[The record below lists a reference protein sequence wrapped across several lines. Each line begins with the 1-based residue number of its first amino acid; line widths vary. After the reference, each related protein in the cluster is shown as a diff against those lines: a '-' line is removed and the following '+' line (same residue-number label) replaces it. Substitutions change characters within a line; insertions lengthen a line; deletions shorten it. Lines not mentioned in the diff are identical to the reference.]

1 MKRFLVLALS
11 LALAGLSF
19 SQTGV
24 QASDTLSETGGK
36 PPRDPAG
43 LEVFRRAYPDVF
55 FNAIYQRELMDW
67 KVELTIPDGADTRT
81 ATLYWA
87 NGSMLPE
94 SELGR
99 KEKYWTLLYGY
110 KYGEPLED
118 PADFTPEQVNR
129 MKNFGSSENRRTG
142 AGTPM
147 FFFDAIYE
155 SHSQASLERH
165 IEKVTFLGKT
175 VRVHQRLKEP
185 LKRVEARINQAAATD
200 STIKPFIAEINQLD
214 AYYWRLI
221 AGTNRKSF
229 HSLGI
234 AVDILPKSLKGKA
247 IFWSWTK
254 DVDPNWMLTPLSKR
268 WMPPQT
274 VIDIFEDE
282 GFIWG
287 GKWGIWDNMHFEY
300 HPELILAAKQKK
312 GLLQN

>member
-1 MKRFLVLALS
+1 MRHLAALTFCLV
-11 LALAGLSF
+11 LAGLSF
-19 SQTGV
+19 SQAHIQT
-24 QASDTLSETGGK
+24 STTPSETGGK

-43 LEVFRRAYPDVF
+43 LEIFRLAYPDVA
-55 FNAIYQRELMDW
+55 FNVIYQRDLMDW
-67 KVELTIPDGADTRT
+67 KVEMTIPDGDGTRT

-99 KEKYWTLLYGY
+99 KEKYWTLLYSY

-118 PADFTPEQVNR
+118 PADFTQEQVNR
-129 MKNFGSSENRRTG
+129 MKNFGSSENRRNG

-185 LKRVEARINQAAATD
+185 LKRVEGRINEAAATD
-200 STIKPFIAEINQLD
+200 SSIKAFIAEINQLD

-234 AVDILPKSLKGKA
+234 AVDILPKNLKGKA
-247 IFWSWTK
+247 IYWSWTK
-254 DVDPNWMLTPLSKR
+254 DINPNWMLTPLADR
-268 WMPPQT
+268 WMPPQA

>member
-1 MKRFLVLALS
+1 MKRIILLTLS
-11 LALAGLSF
+11 LALTGLCF
-19 SQTGV
+19 SQSG
-24 QASDTLSETGGK
+24 QDAAGK

-43 LEVFRRAYPDVF
+43 LEIFRRAYPDIT
-55 FNAIYQRELMDW
+55 FNATYQRDMADWRIEL
-67 KVELTIPDGADTRT
+67 VIPEDDGSRT
-81 ATLYWA
+81 EVLYWS
-87 NGSMLPE
+87 NGSMLPQ
-94 SELGR
+94 SELAN

-110 KYGEPLED
+110 RYGEPLED
-118 PADFTPEQVNR
+118 PADFTQEQIDR
-129 MKNFGSSENRRTG
+129 MKSFGSTENRRNG

-147 FFFDAIYE
+147 FFFDTIYE
-155 SHSQASLERH
+155 SHNQASLEQH
-165 IEKVTFLGKT
+165 IERVTFLGRP

-185 LKRVEARINQAAATD
+185 LRRVEARINAAAQTD
-200 STIKPFIAEINQLD
+200 PTIKPFIAEISQLD

-234 AVDILPKSLKGKA
+234 ALDILPKNLRGKA
-247 IFWSWTK
+247 IYWSWTK
-254 DVDPNWMLTPLSKR
+254 DKNPDWMLTPLADR

-312 GLLQN
+312 GLL